1 MFSHGRSLT
10 SLLVVFFA
18 LLFIPVV
25 GPFLTILV
33 LVAGGN
39 ALSSRSKREQR
50 RIDKQKQY
58 EATYAARKAEFEAEI
73 ARKAQRK
80 IR

>member
-10 SLLVVFFA
+10 GLLVVFFV
-18 LLFIPVV
+18 LLFVPVI
-25 GPFLTILV
+25 GPFLAILV
-33 LVAGGN
+33 LAAGGN

-58 EATYAARKAEFEAEI
+58 AATWAAGKAEFEAEI

>member
-10 SLLVVFFA
+10 GLLVVFFV

-25 GPFLTILV
+25 GPFLAILV

-39 ALSSRSKREQR
+39 ALYSGTKREQR
-50 RIDKQKQY
+50 QINKQKQY
-58 EATYAARKAEFEAEI
+58 AASWAAEKAEFEAEI